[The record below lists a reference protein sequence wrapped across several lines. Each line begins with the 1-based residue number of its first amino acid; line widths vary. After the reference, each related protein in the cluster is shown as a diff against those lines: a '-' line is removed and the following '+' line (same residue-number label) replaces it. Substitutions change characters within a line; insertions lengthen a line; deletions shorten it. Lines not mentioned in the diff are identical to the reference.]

1 MSIAKRGI
9 TIAIGAPIAVAMTLN
24 HFGVTLLVWA
34 ASFLAMVE
42 WTALKRHL
50 KVVLLA
56 SVAKEAGARHTT
68 PPPELPGATSGG
80 SEPPSPLA
88 GPAPEEYPKPVAQT
102 NTFILVKCFLSTLP
116 VPCCLLS
123 KPDYFHFAVT
133 CYFFFW
139 VVFTLTFQ
147 NKLENTAFTARKRVE
162 SDKTLS
168 AAETAAEDE
177 RQRQGREF
185 SLRELSVIAAAPV
198 TDNFLSFALEYFGFA
213 WVLGLS
219 SALLMYHHIPQY
231 GAPVS
236 VTVLVANWANDAMA
250 LIVGKA
256 LKGHTKPLY
265 PRISPNKSREGAIAG
280 VLANGAMAAFMA
292 WAWPA
297 LSELDWGR
305 YPAPALFFAAGIM
318 AGVLGVIGDLLQSLF
333 KRTARVKDTG
343 GLLPGHGGILDRID
357 GLLLTMPYAYW
368 LLWIFLNGL
377 RW

>member
-1 MSIAKRGI
+1 MSIAKRGL
-9 TIAIGAPIAVAMTLN
+9 TIAIGAPIAIAMTLN
-24 HFGVTLLVWA
+24 NVGVTVLVWA

-68 PPPELPGATSGG
+68 PPPEVPSISG
-80 SEPPSPLA
+80 EPVSPLS
-88 GPAPEEYPKPVAQT
+88 PAPEEYPKPVAQT

-123 KPDYFHFAVT
+123 QPDYFHFAVT

-162 SDKTLS
+162 SDKALT

-185 SLRELSVIAAAPV
+185 SLRELSVIATSPV

-219 SALLMYHHIPQY
+219 SALLLYHHIPRY
-231 GAPVS
+231 GAPVAI
-236 VTVLVANWANDAMA
+236 TVLVANWANDAMA
-250 LIVGKA
+250 LIVGKS

-280 VLANGAMAAFMA
+280 VIANGGMAALMA
-292 WAWPA
+292 WGWPA
-297 LSELDWGR
+297 LSELDWGK
-305 YPAPALFFAAGIM
+305 YPAPALFFAAGLL

-357 GLLLTMPYAYW
+357 GLLLTFPYAYW
-368 LLWIFLNGL
+368 LLWAFLHGFRL
-377 RW
+377 